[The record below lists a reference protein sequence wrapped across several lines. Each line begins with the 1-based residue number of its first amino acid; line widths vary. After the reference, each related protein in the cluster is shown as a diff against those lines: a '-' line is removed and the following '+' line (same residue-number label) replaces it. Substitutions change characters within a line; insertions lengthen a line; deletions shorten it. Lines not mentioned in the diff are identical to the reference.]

1 MIDYLYYIQN
11 NQKIPKNLIKNKH
24 IDYSKNKLKID
35 IIMLIY
41 FYEKKGQR
49 YYFQSFIFDY
59 YIKLKNI
66 FSNYIDFSFTIVG
79 SEKNLSKN
87 ITTSYF
93 KESDYYEFYQNPK
106 LSTIKMLSKKI
117 NYAFRKSYN
126 KNTDLLLWF
135 GSNDYVCAHYFT
147 NILEKYNNGFQ
158 QYGMS
163 NYFNGNNFCL
173 YIELEDLIFNVD
185 DMYIH
190 DGVHNYSKR
199 QNYKYIGGSHGYSRK
214 LLDKFPEIL
223 DKINCDEGANE
234 YLVTKLNEKHPKLNI
249 NSMKTDNCFFFN
261 IKFGNEEI
269 NSFNLLKHFNK
280 KNIVDINNHK
290 LKHYNNFKLI
300 IYNLKYIQNYNE
312 NFIEKYIPKIPQK
325 ENIIINKNIS
335 IIETFTNNFDLLQ
348 NIKRYDELQDKMD
361 PLINIYLN
369 KNEKVNIK
377 NIKDY
382 IDLKNNFNILLQKYN
397 NLIENLKT
405 MYKKKQT
412 HIKVYKG
419 SSHLRE
425 IKDYIDYFNIEDI
438 VHDTNTWTN
447 KKNKILKLIESKI

>member
-1 MIDYLYYIQN
+1 
-11 NQKIPKNLIKNKH
+11 
-24 IDYSKNKLKID
+24 
-35 IIMLIY
+35 
-41 FYEKKGQR
+41 
-49 YYFQSFIFDY
+49 
-59 YIKLKNI
+59 
-66 FSNYIDFSFTIVG
+66 
-79 SEKNLSKN
+79 
-87 ITTSYF
+87 
-93 KESDYYEFYQNPK
+93 
-106 LSTIKMLSKKI
+106 
-117 NYAFRKSYN
+117 
-126 KNTDLLLWF
+126 
-135 GSNDYVCAHYFT
+135 
-147 NILEKYNNGFQ
+147 
-158 QYGMS
+158 
-163 NYFNGNNFCL
+163 
-173 YIELEDLIFNVD
+173 
-185 DMYIH
+185 
-190 DGVHNYSKR
+190 
-199 QNYKYIGGSHGYSRK
+199 YIGGTHGYSRK

-405 MYKKKQT
+405 MYK
-412 HIKVYKG
+412 
-419 SSHLRE
+419 
-425 IKDYIDYFNIEDI
+425 
-438 VHDTNTWTN
+438 
-447 KKNKILKLIESKI
+447 